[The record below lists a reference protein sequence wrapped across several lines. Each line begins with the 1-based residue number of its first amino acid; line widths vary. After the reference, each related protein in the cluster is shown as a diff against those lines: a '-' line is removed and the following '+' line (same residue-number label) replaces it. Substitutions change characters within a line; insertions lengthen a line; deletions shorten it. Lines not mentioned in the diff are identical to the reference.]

1 MIEEEKKIVSYAT
14 NEFLENGFYKTSM
27 DQLAKGMKVS
37 KKTIYKFFPSKYS
50 LLEIVL
56 LTFHNKVRKDLDS
69 IVDSDKCI
77 VEKLKLVGEFFAK
90 FSLKINKKLLS
101 DFLNHQPEL
110 WEKVDNFRISVIE
123 DIWEKL
129 INQGK
134 SEGLIIDKPNK
145 LLITIILSALRGV
158 INPTFLMQN
167 NISVNV
173 AFNETF
179 SIIINGILTEKGK
192 LEFEKQE
199 GNKKWKKL
207 NYQQYY
213 S

>member
-1 MIEEEKKIVSYAT
+1 MIEEEKKIISYAT

-37 KKTIYKFFPSKYS
+37 KKTIYKFFPSKYL

-56 LTFHNKVRKDLDS
+56 VTFQKKVRRELDS
-69 IVDSDKCI
+69 IVDSDKCL

-101 DFLNHQPEL
+101 DFFNHQPEL
-110 WEKVDNFRISVIE
+110 WKKVDDFRTSVIE
-123 DIWEKL
+123 DIWGKL

-167 NISVNV
+167 NISTNE

-179 SIIINGILTEKGK
+179 SIIINGILTENGK

-199 GNKKWKKL
+199 GYKK
-207 NYQQYY
+207 
-213 S
+213 

>member
-1 MIEEEKKIVSYAT
+1 MIEEEKKIISYAT

-37 KKTIYKFFPSKYS
+37 KKTIYKFFPSKHS

-56 LTFHNKVRKDLDS
+56 LTFQKKVRRELDS
-69 IVDSDKCI
+69 IVDSDKCL

-101 DFLNHQPEL
+101 DFFNHQPEL
-110 WEKVDNFRISVIE
+110 WKKVDDFRTSVIE
-123 DIWEKL
+123 DIWGKL

-134 SEGLIIDKPNK
+134 REGLIIDKPNK
-145 LLITIILSALRGV
+145 LIITIILSALRGV

-167 NISVNV
+167 NISTNE

-199 GNKKWKKL
+199 GNKEWKR
-207 NYQQYY
+207 
-213 S
+213 

>member
-1 MIEEEKKIVSYAT
+1 MIEEEKKIISYAT

-27 DQLAKGMKVS
+27 DQLAKGMQIS

-56 LTFHNKVRKDLDS
+56 STFQKKVKSELES
-69 IVDSDKCI
+69 IVDSDKNL

-90 FSLKINKKLLS
+90 FSLKVNKKILS
-101 DFLNHQPEL
+101 DFFNHQPEL
-110 WEKVDNFRISVIE
+110 WKKVDDFRTSVIE

-134 SEGLIIDKPNK
+134 SEGLIIDKSNK

-158 INPTFLMQN
+158 INPTFLMEN
-167 NISVNV
+167 NISTNE

-179 SIIINGILTEKGK
+179 AIILNGILTEKGK
-192 LEFEKQE
+192 KEFENQE
-199 GNKKWKKL
+199 WNRK
-207 NYQQYY
+207 
-213 S
+213 

>member
-1 MIEEEKKIVSYAT
+1 MIEEEKKIISYAT

-27 DQLAKGMKVS
+27 DQLAKGMQIS

-56 LTFHNKVRKDLDS
+56 STFQKKVKSELES
-69 IVDSDKCI
+69 IVDSDKNL

-90 FSLKINKKLLS
+90 FSLKVNKKILS
-101 DFLNHQPEL
+101 DFFHHQPEL
-110 WEKVDNFRISVIE
+110 WKKVDDFRTSVIE

-134 SEGLIIDKPNK
+134 SEGLIIDKSNK

-158 INPTFLMQN
+158 INPTFLMEN
-167 NISVNV
+167 NISTNE

-179 SIIINGILTEKGK
+179 AIILNGILTEKGK
-192 LEFEKQE
+192 KEFENQE
-199 GNKKWKKL
+199 WNRK
-207 NYQQYY
+207 
-213 S
+213 